1 MHTTVHTVK
10 FEQYLIWILECYPKK
25 LLIPKLFRIVLGPY
39 RMRSSCNHPDVL
51 MAPLRSSSIIFEN
64 NFDSP
69 KVFSQDF
76 VQIFWGLST
85 DVSLTFVPG
94 IVRFPL

>member
-1 MHTTVHTVK
+1 M
-10 FEQYLIWILECYPKK
+10 ECYPKK
-25 LLIPKLFRIVLGPY
+25 LIIPKLFKIVLGPY
-39 RMRSSCNHPDVL
+39 KMRSSCNHPDVL

-69 KVFSQDF
+69 SVFSHDF

-85 DVSLTFVPG
+85 LVSLIFVPG
-94 IVRFPL
+94 IVRFPLSSSPPAIK